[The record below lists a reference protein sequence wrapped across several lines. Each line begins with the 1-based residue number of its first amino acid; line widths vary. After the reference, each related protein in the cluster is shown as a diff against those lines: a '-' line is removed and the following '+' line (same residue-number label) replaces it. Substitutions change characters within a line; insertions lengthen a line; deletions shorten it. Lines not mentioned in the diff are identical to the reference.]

1 MHTYSW
7 HWDTKLLRV
16 IIFLSSVV
24 FKVLLKV
31 NLELVLLNS
40 ESAGTDREQKI
51 KRQKQL
57 KDIKGKQT

>member
-1 MHTYSW
+1 
-7 HWDTKLLRV
+7 
-16 IIFLSSVV
+16 LSSVV